1 MVACNSTLNTCGKV
15 YDQIQLF
22 VYVLNDLQAENAVYF
37 FYQDLTMMTSF
48 CINGMVKIFPGC
60 LYKVNIKKKMFL
72 LSYNT

>member
-22 VYVLNDLQAENAVYF
+22 EYVLNGQQVENVVCF

-48 CINGMVKIFPGC
+48 CINEMAKIFLGY
-60 LYKVNIKKKMFL
+60 LYKVVIKIMFL
-72 LSYNT
+72 ILYNT